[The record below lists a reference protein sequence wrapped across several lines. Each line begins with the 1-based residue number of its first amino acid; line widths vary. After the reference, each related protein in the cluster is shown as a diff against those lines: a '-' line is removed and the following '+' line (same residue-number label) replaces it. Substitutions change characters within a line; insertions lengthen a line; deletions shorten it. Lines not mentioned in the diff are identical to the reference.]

1 MGSVNIYQFFFM
13 KASYMNLNLLRKL
26 GVFAST
32 SSLVLVVAC
41 GGGGGGGV
49 FNPSQAVTES
59 FNAALAAIAAS
70 PANYSSFIN
79 LLDQDYKQDGFTS
92 SDLSAMLAADA
103 AALPSEASF
112 PSVSYSDA
120 TISGCNTLSVCDLS
134 VTVTNNDADTVS
146 TSMTLKVKQTV
157 NGYKLIGDGSS
168 S

>member
-1 MGSVNIYQFFFM
+1 
-13 KASYMNLNLLRKL
+13 MNLNLFRKL
-26 GVFAST
+26 GFFAST
-32 SSLVLVVAC
+32 SSLALVVAC
-41 GGGGGGGV
+41 GGGGNGV
-49 FNPSQAVTES
+49 SDPAQAVTES

-70 PANYSSFIN
+70 PANYSSFIK
-79 LLDQDYKQDGFTS
+79 LLDQDYKQDGFS
-92 SDLSAMLAADA
+92 SAALSDMLAADA

-112 PSVSYSDA
+112 PSVLYSNA

>member
-1 MGSVNIYQFFFM
+1 VVSKYLSIFFM

-26 GVFAST
+26 GFFAST
-32 SSLVLVVAC
+32 SSLALVVAC

-70 PANYSSFIN
+70 PANFSSFTN

-92 SDLSAMLAADA
+92 ADLRAMLAADA

-120 TISGCNTLSVCDLS
+120 TISGCNTFLSVCDLS

>member
-1 MGSVNIYQFFFM
+1 MRSVNIYQSFLM
-13 KASYMNLNLLRKL
+13 KASCMNLNLFRKL
-26 GVFAST
+26 GFFAST
-32 SSLVLVVAC
+32 SSLALVVAC
-41 GGGGGGGV
+41 GGGGGGV
-49 FNPSQAVTES
+49 DPSQAVTES

-92 SDLSAMLAADA
+92 ADLSAMLAADA

-157 NGYKLIGDGSS
+157 NGYKLIGDGYSS
-168 S
+168 

>member
-1 MGSVNIYQFFFM
+1 
-13 KASYMNLNLLRKL
+13 MNLNLLRKL
-26 GVFAST
+26 GFFAST
-32 SSLVLVVAC
+32 SSLALVVAC
-41 GGGGGGGV
+41 GGGGGGV
-49 FNPSQAVTES
+49 SDPAQAVTES

-70 PANYSSFIN
+70 PANYSSFIK
-79 LLDQDYKQDGFTS
+79 LLDQDYKQDGFS
-92 SDLSAMLAADA
+92 SADLSAMLAADA

-112 PSVSYSDA
+112 PSVLYSNA